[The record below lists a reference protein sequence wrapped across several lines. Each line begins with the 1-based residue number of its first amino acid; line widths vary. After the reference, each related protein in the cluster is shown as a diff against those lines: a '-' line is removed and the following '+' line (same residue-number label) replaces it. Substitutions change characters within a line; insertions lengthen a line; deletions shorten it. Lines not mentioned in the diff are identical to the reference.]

1 MQRTMETRL
10 NALPERTHT
19 YVSIRVPTR
28 RTGREECTRSS
39 IHTLAWRSG
48 HFGRNPGCGTPLSY
62 SSSCLEPVY
71 ARQVSSR
78 RPLNRPFQVL
88 RACSARACMC
98 EWNTG
103 LEGASLPPPMSQ
115 NGTERER
122 FACSFPSL
130 SFSPRFLLFHFHFR
144 FKWSLIGSVICRI
157 DSSRAR
163 VEGGKCWSM
172 MKMKRRDRCHLKREG
187 WWSIDER
194 ERKRSKKLHQ
204 SLCIENNYWKR
215 LFVIFIGRI
224 CMDGRYGL
232 VSLYKRNRI
241 RRNKRKDSWQQLSVI
256 IKKPVAAL
264 ECERKIFF
272 L

>member
-39 IHTLAWRSG
+39 IHTLARRSG

-122 FACSFPSL
+122 FACSFSLSFFLSSFPSL
-130 SFSPRFLLFHFHFR
+130 SFSRGVFR

-157 DSSRAR
+157 DVLQELESRVANVDR
-163 VEGGKCWSM
+163 WWKWSVEIDVISRDKVDEVSM
-172 MKMKRRDRCHLKREG
+172 R
-187 WWSIDER
+187 ER
-194 ERKRSKKLHQ
+194 ERGLRN
-204 SLCIENNYWKR
+204 CINHY
-215 LFVIFIGRI
+215 
-224 CMDGRYGL
+224 
-232 VSLYKRNRI
+232 
-241 RRNKRKDSWQQLSVI
+241 
-256 IKKPVAAL
+256 A
-264 ECERKIFF
+264 
-272 L
+272 

>member
-1 MQRTMETRL
+1 MQRAMKTRL
-10 NALPERTHT
+10 NASHT

-28 RTGREECTRSS
+28 RTGREERTRSS
-39 IHTLAWRSG
+39 IHTLARRSG

-88 RACSARACMC
+88 RACSARLCMC

-122 FACSFPSL
+122 FACSFSLSFFLSSFPSL
-130 SFSPRFLLFHFHFR
+130 SFSRGVFR

-157 DSSRAR
+157 DVLQELESRVANVDR
-163 VEGGKCWSM
+163 WWKWSVEIDVISRDKVDEVSM
-172 MKMKRRDRCHLKREG
+172 R
-187 WWSIDER
+187 ER
-194 ERKRSKKLHQ
+194 ERGLRN
-204 SLCIENNYWKR
+204 CINHY
-215 LFVIFIGRI
+215 
-224 CMDGRYGL
+224 
-232 VSLYKRNRI
+232 
-241 RRNKRKDSWQQLSVI
+241 
-256 IKKPVAAL
+256 A
-264 ECERKIFF
+264 
-272 L
+272 

>member
-1 MQRTMETRL
+1 MQRAMKTRL
-10 NALPERTHT
+10 NASHT

-88 RACSARACMC
+88 RACSARLCMC

-122 FACSFPSL
+122 FACSFSLSFFLSSFPSL
-130 SFSPRFLLFHFHFR
+130 SFSRGVFR

-157 DSSRAR
+157 DVLQELESRVANVDR
-163 VEGGKCWSM
+163 WWKWSVEIDVISREKIDEVSM
-172 MKMKRRDRCHLKREG
+172 R
-187 WWSIDER
+187 ER
-194 ERKRSKKLHQ
+194 ER
-204 SLCIENNYWKR
+204 
-215 LFVIFIGRI
+215 
-224 CMDGRYGL
+224 
-232 VSLYKRNRI
+232 
-241 RRNKRKDSWQQLSVI
+241 
-256 IKKPVAAL
+256 
-264 ECERKIFF
+264 ERGI
-272 L
+272 

>member
-1 MQRTMETRL
+1 MQRAMETRL
-10 NALPERTHT
+10 NASHT

-28 RTGREECTRSS
+28 RTGREECIRSS
-39 IHTLAWRSG
+39 IYTLARRSG

-88 RACSARACMC
+88 RACSARLCMC

-122 FACSFPSL
+122 FACSFSLSFFLSSFPSL
-130 SFSPRFLLFHFHFR
+130 SFSRGVFR
-144 FKWSLIGSVICRI
+144 FKWSLIGSVICLRC
-157 DSSRAR
+157 SSRAR

-172 MKMKRRDRCHLKREG
+172 MKMKRRDRCHLKRQG

-224 CMDGRYGL
+224 CMDGRYEL
-232 VSLYKRNRI
+232 VNLYKRNRI

>member
-1 MQRTMETRL
+1 MHSSIQTYWYLHIFLKKCYPNSDISKIYFPFIDFFQSFRNKKEMIPQMQRAMETRL
-10 NALPERTHT
+10 NASHT

-28 RTGREECTRSS
+28 RTGREERTRSS
-39 IHTLAWRSG
+39 IHTLARRSG

-88 RACSARACMC
+88 RACSARLCMC

-130 SFSPRFLLFHFHFR
+130 SFSPRFLLFHFHGESFD
-144 FKWSLIGSVICRI
+144 LN
-157 DSSRAR
+157 
-163 VEGGKCWSM
+163 
-172 MKMKRRDRCHLKREG
+172 DR
-187 WWSIDER
+187 
-194 ERKRSKKLHQ
+194 
-204 SLCIENNYWKR
+204 
-215 LFVIFIGRI
+215 
-224 CMDGRYGL
+224 
-232 VSLYKRNRI
+232 
-241 RRNKRKDSWQQLSVI
+241 
-256 IKKPVAAL
+256 
-264 ECERKIFF
+264 
-272 L
+272 

>member
-1 MQRTMETRL
+1 MHSSIQTYWYLHIFLKKCYPNSDISKIYFPFIDFFQSFRNKKEMIPQMQRAMETRL
-10 NALPERTHT
+10 NASHT

-39 IHTLAWRSG
+39 IHTLARRSG

-88 RACSARACMC
+88 RACSARLCMC

-122 FACSFPSL
+122 FACSFSLSFFLSSFPSL
-130 SFSPRFLLFHFHFR
+130 SFSF
-144 FKWSLIGSVICRI
+144 
-157 DSSRAR
+157 
-163 VEGGKCWSM
+163 
-172 MKMKRRDRCHLKREG
+172 
-187 WWSIDER
+187 SI
-194 ERKRSKKLHQ
+194 
-204 SLCIENNYWKR
+204 
-215 LFVIFIGRI
+215 
-224 CMDGRYGL
+224 
-232 VSLYKRNRI
+232 
-241 RRNKRKDSWQQLSVI
+241 
-256 IKKPVAAL
+256 
-264 ECERKIFF
+264 
-272 L
+272 

>member
-1 MQRTMETRL
+1 MHSSIQTYWYLHIFLKKCYPNSDISKIYFPFIDFFQSFRNKKEMIPQMQRTMETRL

-88 RACSARACMC
+88 RACSARLCMC

-122 FACSFPSL
+122 FACSFSLSFFLSSFPSL
-130 SFSPRFLLFHFHFR
+130 SFSF
-144 FKWSLIGSVICRI
+144 
-157 DSSRAR
+157 
-163 VEGGKCWSM
+163 
-172 MKMKRRDRCHLKREG
+172 
-187 WWSIDER
+187 SI
-194 ERKRSKKLHQ
+194 
-204 SLCIENNYWKR
+204 
-215 LFVIFIGRI
+215 
-224 CMDGRYGL
+224 
-232 VSLYKRNRI
+232 
-241 RRNKRKDSWQQLSVI
+241 
-256 IKKPVAAL
+256 
-264 ECERKIFF
+264 
-272 L
+272 

>member
-1 MQRTMETRL
+1 MQRAMETRL
-10 NALPERTHT
+10 NASHT

-39 IHTLAWRSG
+39 IHTLARRSG

-88 RACSARACMC
+88 RACSARLCMC

-122 FACSFPSL
+122 FACSFSLSFFLSSFPSL
-130 SFSPRFLLFHFHFR
+130 SFSRGVFR

-157 DSSRAR
+157 DVLQELESRVANVDR
-163 VEGGKCWSM
+163 WWKWSVEIDVISREKIDEVSM
-172 MKMKRRDRCHLKREG
+172 R
-187 WWSIDER
+187 ER
-194 ERKRSKKLHQ
+194 ER
-204 SLCIENNYWKR
+204 
-215 LFVIFIGRI
+215 
-224 CMDGRYGL
+224 
-232 VSLYKRNRI
+232 
-241 RRNKRKDSWQQLSVI
+241 
-256 IKKPVAAL
+256 
-264 ECERKIFF
+264 ERGI
-272 L
+272 

>member
-1 MQRTMETRL
+1 MQRAMETRL
-10 NALPERTHT
+10 NASHT

-28 RTGREECTRSS
+28 RTGREECIRSS
-39 IHTLAWRSG
+39 IYTLARRSG

-88 RACSARACMC
+88 RACSARLCMC

-157 DSSRAR
+157 DVLQELESRVANVDR
-163 VEGGKCWSM
+163 WWKWSVEIGVISREKIDEVSM
-172 MKMKRRDRCHLKREG
+172 R
-187 WWSIDER
+187 ER
-194 ERKRSKKLHQ
+194 EREGDLRN
-204 SLCIENNYWKR
+204 CINHY
-215 LFVIFIGRI
+215 
-224 CMDGRYGL
+224 
-232 VSLYKRNRI
+232 
-241 RRNKRKDSWQQLSVI
+241 
-256 IKKPVAAL
+256 A
-264 ECERKIFF
+264 
-272 L
+272 

>member
-1 MQRTMETRL
+1 MIPQMQRAMETRL

-122 FACSFPSL
+122 DSRVLSPLFLSL
-130 SFSPRFLLFHFHFR
+130 LVSFSF
-144 FKWSLIGSVICRI
+144 
-157 DSSRAR
+157 
-163 VEGGKCWSM
+163 
-172 MKMKRRDRCHLKREG
+172 
-187 WWSIDER
+187 
-194 ERKRSKKLHQ
+194 
-204 SLCIENNYWKR
+204 
-215 LFVIFIGRI
+215 IFIFDLNDR
-224 CMDGRYGL
+224 
-232 VSLYKRNRI
+232 
-241 RRNKRKDSWQQLSVI
+241 
-256 IKKPVAAL
+256 
-264 ECERKIFF
+264 
-272 L
+272 